1 MLAFFIAILLLN
13 CPTHYTLIISKCLM
27 VVTISIVILKTK
39 HFHIVAVVGQTGHVH
54 KFLMACLV
62 QNVFNAYKSIN
73 NDESKSNKAMCIEL
87 SDALYIYS
95 QEFYDFG
102 N

>member
-1 MLAFFIAILLLN
+1 MFNGCDYFN
-13 CPTHYTLIISKCLM
+13 R
-27 VVTISIVILKTK
+27 
-39 HFHIVAVVGQTGHVH
+39 HFKDKKFPHRCGGGLRSGQTGHVH
-54 KFLMACLV
+54 KFLMSCLV

>member
-1 MLAFFIAILLLN
+1 MFNGCDYFN
-13 CPTHYTLIISKCLM
+13 RHFKD
-27 VVTISIVILKTK
+27 KN
-39 HFHIVAVVGQTGHVH
+39 FHIVAVVGQTGHVH
-54 KFLMACLV
+54 KFLMTCLV

-73 NDESKSNKAMCIEL
+73 NDESKSYKAMCIEL

-95 QEFYDFG
+95 QEFYEYM